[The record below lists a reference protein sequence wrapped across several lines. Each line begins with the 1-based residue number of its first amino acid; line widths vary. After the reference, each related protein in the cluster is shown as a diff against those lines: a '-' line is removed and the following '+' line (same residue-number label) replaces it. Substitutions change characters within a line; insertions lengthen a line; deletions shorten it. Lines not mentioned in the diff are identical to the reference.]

1 MTIYPYLMKTLLS
14 WAIANTR
21 IKHMI
26 WTFLLFAGYVVAVY
40 LPDSRQGTQD
50 ALLHLFYAAL
60 ICLSSILW
68 GFCTDT
74 GIGSGAISYLAL
86 ILVLVY
92 LLQENVII
100 NIIAKWVKWPFI
112 IGGVIGIIDC
122 IYTAINIDEV
132 ISRRM
137 RWRESRVGLLD
148 SNVKYCIDRLFASAS
163 CATVWFISALVLFKM
178 QQIL

>member
-1 MTIYPYLMKTLLS
+1 MKTLIS

-26 WTFLLFAGYVVAVY
+26 WTILLFVGYLVVIY
-40 LPDSRQGTQD
+40 LPESRQGTQD
-50 ALLHLFYAAL
+50 ALQHLFYAAL
-60 ICLSSILW
+60 ICLASILW
-68 GFCTDT
+68 GLCTDT

-92 LLQENVII
+92 LIQENVNI
-100 NIIAKWVKWPFI
+100 NIIVRWIKWPFI
-112 IGGVIGIIDC
+112 LGGVVGIIDC

-148 SNVKYCIDRLFASAS
+148 SNVRYCIDRLFASAS
-163 CATVWFISALVLFKM
+163 CATVWFVCALVLFIM
-178 QQIL
+178 NQIL